1 MDESCH
7 LVNPRSIA
15 AACYLR
21 SFGSSTKRQKV
32 YLFAQQQ
39 QQGNSSSAGARRNF
53 SNKKNRSIISKSQ
66 GKLHPKF
73 WPDYRAREPAQKG
86 KKRSGATSL
95 QLLQNCQ
102 NCNGSVFISGFLNVN
117 NTYRSTLFES
127 NMKEPQ
133 KFPLWKF
140 LWESDIFPF
149 PGIPIPIG
157 KKKQRKIRYV
167 PLSN

>member
-1 MDESCH
+1 MMDESCH

-15 AACYLR
+15 ATYYLR

-102 NCNGSVFISGFLNVN
+102 NCNGSVFISSFLNVN
-117 NTYRSTLFES
+117 NTYRSTLFE
-127 NMKEPQ
+127 NKEHQ
-133 KFPLWKF
+133 KFPTWKF
-140 LWESDIFPF
+140 L
-149 PGIPIPIG
+149 GI
-157 KKKQRKIRYV
+157 
-167 PLSN
+167 